1 MGDETEADVLD
12 SLGDGAEED
21 DFGGDFAGGRD
32 HGDWVDNRDG
42 IEESL
47 NKNVPDGS
55 DVAIFDVDRAKQESE
70 TERKEIDLK
79 NGWDGEEPGWTRG
92 NAVDEGED
100 NNDNEIDEHVDNG
113 G

>member
-21 DFGGDFAGGRD
+21 DFGGDFTSGGD
-32 HGDWVDNRDG
+32 HSDWVDNRDG

-47 NKNVPDGS
+47 DENIPDGS

-100 NNDNEIDEHVDNG
+100 DNDDEIDEHVDDCG
-113 G
+113 

>member
-21 DFGGDFAGGRD
+21 DFGGDFTSGGD

-47 NKNVPDGS
+47 DENIPDGS
-55 DVAIFDVDRAKQESE
+55 DVAIFDVDRAKQEGE
-70 TERKEIDLK
+70 TEREKINFED
-79 NGWDGEEPGWTRG
+79 GWDSKEPSRTWGD
-92 NAVDEGED
+92 AVNEGEN
-100 NNDNEIDEHVDNG
+100 NNDDNVD
-113 G
+113 